1 MRGRVGSQFVMM
13 ASILLAGASGRSG
26 ADTPPASP
34 PAAQA
39 PSAAEPFNP
48 VAPASF
54 QQSVAPPP
62 DSSLPGVSLK
72 DYKADS
78 GGGVVHGW
86 DLFKPK
92 NWKKG
97 WYRMTGRA
105 PNEPIARQAYAEG
118 DALFKAGKYA
128 EAAEKYKIAA
138 IRWPESTL
146 EEDAMFMLGESYFF
160 SDQYYRSSETF
171 ARLLKQYENSR
182 HLDRVVVRD
191 FAIARYWER
200 EADKHLALV
209 PNFTDKTLPYFD
221 PLGNG
226 IAVYESI
233 RLNDPTGPLADDAT
247 FATANAYF
255 LDRRYE
261 DADYHYEL
269 IRKEY
274 PHSEFQLQSHLLGLR
289 AKLRTYQ
296 GAEYDDKPL
305 GESDKLINSTL
316 QQFGAEI
323 AEERDRLVRVQRAI
337 RAQRAEREWE
347 NGEYYYRRKY
357 YRAARVY
364 YSNLLKTY
372 PDTNFAEMAQARL
385 DETKNFRPV
394 PKNYWTWVGRVFGE
408 RSRDY
413 Q

>member
-1 MRGRVGSQFVMM
+1 M
-13 ASILLAGASGRSG
+13 
-26 ADTPPASP
+26 
-34 PAAQA
+34 
-39 PSAAEPFNP
+39 
-48 VAPASF
+48 
-54 QQSVAPPP
+54 
-62 DSSLPGVSLK
+62 
-72 DYKADS
+72 
-78 GGGVVHGW
+78 
-86 DLFKPK
+86 
-92 NWKKG
+92 
-97 WYRMTGRA
+97 
-105 PNEPIARQAYAEG
+105 
-118 DALFKAGKYA
+118 
-128 EAAEKYKIAA
+128 
-138 IRWPESTL
+138 RWPESTL
-146 EEDAMFMLGESYFF
+146 EEDALFMLGESYFF
-160 SDQYYRSSETF
+160 SDQYYRSSENF
-171 ARLLKQYENSR
+171 SKLMKQYENSR
-182 HLDRVVVRD
+182 HLDRVVVRE

-200 EADKHLALV
+200 EANKHMSMV

-274 PHSEFQLQSHLLGLR
+274 PQSEFQLQSHLLGLR

-305 GESDKLINSTL
+305 GESEKLIDSTL
-316 QQFGAEI
+316 RQFGAEI
-323 AEERDRLVRVQRAI
+323 PDERERLVRVQRAI
-337 RAQRAEREWE
+337 RAQKAEREWD

-364 YSNLLKTY
+364 YSNLLKTF

-385 DETKNFRPV
+385 DETKNYRPV

-408 RSRDY
+408 RNRNY